1 MASQVENPL
10 NDLFGKK
17 GNSGG
22 MASLLGSFSDVSRSK
37 STTSYQGRKLLNCA
51 DSSDGDDGG
60 VMKMMVV
67 VMVGRKIKIPVV
79 PVSYR
84 EKIRVGRSEI
94 IFF

>member
-1 MASQVENPL
+1 MALKQKGGGVSMASQVENPL

-60 VMKMMVV
+60 VVKMMVV
-67 VMVGRKIKIPVV
+67 VMV
-79 PVSYR
+79 
-84 EKIRVGRSEI
+84 
-94 IFF
+94 